1 MGRNGEPRA
10 NVIQETKLRVLIL
23 HNRYQQPGGEDIGVR
38 DEYALLKKHGHDVEL
53 VEENNDHIYGV
64 IPKLQ
69 TTLTAAYSSSA
80 RRRISSFL
88 SKFQADVV
96 HVHNFFP
103 VLTPSVY
110 FACNAMNI
118 PVVQTLHNYRLLCPK
133 ATLFREGKVCESCL
147 GRVIAWPG
155 LLHACYR
162 DSHIGTAAV
171 ASISFLHRMLGT
183 FERRVALMIV
193 LSEFSRKKFISGGF
207 SPQKLVVKP
216 CFVDSDPGVGSG
228 DGGYV
233 LFVGRLTEEKG
244 IRILLNA
251 WESLG
256 DRIPLYI
263 AGAGP
268 LENEVKKTVER
279 VAGVKYLGFQERSSL
294 NALMRSAGAIMFPST
309 WFEGLP
315 RTIVEAFACGT
326 PVIASR
332 LGTMSTVIE
341 HGRTGLHFEP
351 GDVDDLIRK
360 VTWMC
365 CHAEEWRNLRQFAR
379 AEYEANYTPE
389 QNYISL
395 MNIYKT
401 ALSSNSLRSGTL
413 NYLKQA
419 VSTETPTKHNT

>member
-1 MGRNGEPRA
+1 
-10 NVIQETKLRVLIL
+10 LRILIL

-38 DEYALLKKHGHDVEL
+38 DEYALLKKNGHDVEL
-53 VEENNDHIYGV
+53 VEENNDHIHGL
-64 IPKLQ
+64 IPKVQ
-69 TTLTAAYSSSA
+69 TTLAAPYSWSA
-80 RRRISSFL
+80 RRKVSLLL
-88 SKFQADVV
+88 SKFRADVV

-118 PVVQTLHNYRLLCPK
+118 PVVQTLHNYRLLCAK
-133 ATLFREGKVCESCL
+133 GTLFREGKVCESCL

-155 LLHACYR
+155 VFRACYR
-162 DSHIGTAAV
+162 DSYIGTAAV

-183 FERRVALMIV
+183 FEHRVAVMIL
-193 LSEFSRKKFISGGF
+193 LSEFSRNKFISAGF
-207 SPQKLVVKP
+207 PPHKLVVKP
-216 CFVDSDPGVGSG
+216 CFVDSDPGLGNG

-251 WESLG
+251 WETLG
-256 DRIPLYI
+256 DRIPLYV
-263 AGAGP
+263 AGSGP
-268 LENEVKKTVER
+268 LEDDVRKTAGR
-279 VAGVKYLGFQERSSL
+279 IAGVKYLGFQERSSL
-294 NALMRSAGAIMFPST
+294 NTLMRSAQALIFPST

-332 LGTMSTVIE
+332 LGTMSSIIE

-351 GDVDDLIRK
+351 GNVDDLIGK

-365 CHAEEWRNLRQFAR
+365 CHSREWSNFRQSAR
-379 AEYEANYTPE
+379 AEYEANYAPE
-389 QNYISL
+389 QNYRAL
-395 MNIYKT
+395 MNIYKM
-401 ALSSNSLRSGTL
+401 ALGSVRSGTL
-413 NYLKQA
+413 DRPNGP
-419 VSTETPTKHNT
+419 VSTGTPARNKT